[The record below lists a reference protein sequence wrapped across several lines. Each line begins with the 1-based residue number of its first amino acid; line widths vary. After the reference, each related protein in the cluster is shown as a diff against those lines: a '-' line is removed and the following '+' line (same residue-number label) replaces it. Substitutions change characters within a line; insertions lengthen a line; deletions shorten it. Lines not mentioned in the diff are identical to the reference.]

1 MLKQLLRRMTP
12 SGLRGWP
19 PEDAEIV
26 AVDVET
32 TGLDPEAADVI
43 SIGAVPIRGR
53 QVVLSDR
60 FEATIKRD
68 APTHEGS
75 VRIHRLRAMDL
86 AHGVPPADALASFRE
101 WLGDRPMLGYC
112 VDFDRK
118 VLDRALREGGLDP
131 LDVVAYDLRRL
142 HILKR
147 KRHHHDHDRHALL
160 DFDAILADAGIPP
173 LARHTAIGDAAA
185 TALAF
190 IALRDGRG

>member
-1 MLKQLLRRMTP
+1 VLKRLLRRMVP

-32 TGLDPEAADVI
+32 TGLDPKVADVI

-86 AHGVPPADALASFRE
+86 AHGVPPADALARFRE
-101 WLGDRPMLGYC
+101 WLGERPMLGYC

-118 VLDRALREGGLDP
+118 VLDRALRVGGLDP
-131 LDVVAYDLRRL
+131 LDIVAYDLRRL
-142 HILKR
+142 HMLKR
-147 KRHHHDHDRHALL
+147 KRHDHDHDRHALL

-190 IALRDGRG
+190 IALRDGSG